1 MLVVNYN
8 SYLLSLIRG
17 HLFSAKCYT
26 HTLAESPIKKVMF
39 SMSCTPKVIAED
51 VAISVA
57 RALEEDIG
65 SGDISAQLIEADTLA
80 TGRVISREK
89 AVICGRPWVDE
100 VFNQLDPSICIDW
113 HISEGDWVCDN
124 QTVFTI
130 SGNARVLLSGERCA
144 LNFLQTLSGTATIAR
159 QYADLATD
167 SSIKILDTRKTLP
180 GLRLAQKYAVA
191 IGGCSNHRI
200 GLYDAFLIKENHI
213 IACGGIAQAV
223 NKAKQIAPQKE
234 IEVEVESLAELQQA
248 VDAGAHR
255 VMLDNFTRDEIL
267 QIKSINLG
275 NTKIEVSGNVTEH
288 SLSQYLDTPIDF
300 ISSGSLTKHVQA
312 IDLSMRLSL

>member
-1 MLVVNYN
+1 MNRI
-8 SYLLSLIRG
+8 S
-17 HLFSAKCYT
+17 
-26 HTLAESPIKKVMF
+26 
-39 SMSCTPKVIAED
+39 KVIAKD
-51 VAISVA
+51 IVLSVT

-65 SGDISAQLIEADTLA
+65 SGDISAQLIAADTLA
-80 TGRVISREK
+80 TGTVISREK

-100 VFNQLDPSICIDW
+100 VFHQLDPSINIDW
-113 HISEGDWVCDN
+113 HISEGDLVSEN
-124 QTVFTI
+124 QTLFTI

-144 LNFLQTLSGTATIAR
+144 LNFLQTLSGTATTAR
-159 QYADLATD
+159 QYAELATD
-167 SSIKILDTRKTLP
+167 SKIRILDTRKTIP

-223 NKAKQIAPQKE
+223 KKAMKIAPQKE
-234 IEVEVESLAELQQA
+234 IEVEVESLAELEQA

-255 VMLDNFTRDEIL
+255 VMLDNFTRDQILAIENIEI
-267 QIKSINLG
+267 G
-275 NTKIEVSGNVTEH
+275 NTKIEISGNITDH
-288 SLSQYLDTPIDF
+288 SLSQYLDTSVDF

>member
-1 MLVVNYN
+1 
-8 SYLLSLIRG
+8 
-17 HLFSAKCYT
+17 
-26 HTLAESPIKKVMF
+26 
-39 SMSCTPKVIAED
+39 MSSIPKFIAED
-51 VAISVA
+51 IPKTVA
-57 RALEEDIG
+57 RALQEDIG
-65 SGDISAQLIEADTLA
+65 SGDISAQLIDANKLA
-80 TGRVISREK
+80 NGTVISREK

-100 VFNQLDPSICIDW
+100 VFHQLDPSISIDW
-113 HISEGDWVCDN
+113 HVSEGDSVSEN
-124 QTVFTI
+124 QTLFSI

-144 LNFLQTLSGTATIAR
+144 LNFLQTLSGTATTAR
-159 QYADLATD
+159 QYADLAIA
-167 SSIKILDTRKTLP
+167 SQIKILDTRKTIP

-223 NKAKQIAPQKE
+223 NKAKKIAPQKE
-234 IEVEVESLAELQQA
+234 IEVEVESLAELQLA
-248 VDAGAHR
+248 VAAGAHR
-255 VMLDNFTRDEIL
+255 VMLDNFTRDQILEIKN
-267 QIKSINLG
+267 IDLG